1 MVRAR
6 RPGLGPNLWPSPPPL
21 GYYQMPFLLRGCGE
35 RQPPT
40 ARGSTH
46 THRGAN
52 EEGKRG
58 QDSGPKD
65 ISPFRFPTHPARPP
79 ARDASGPGT
88 VRSMS
93 PGWGQWQGGVWADSV
108 VLAALTKA
116 KPGSAAGGSADP
128 RQELGRE
135 SWPGTLPR
143 AVGRPLLPQVLLEHL
158 PVPGAVPGSEDSAGN
173 ETQSGACGGGFV
185 STSLCVERLHQR
197 KSAGVNLRVIPF
209 SMSERHEIMTI
220 SSPHCLR
227 LGLPRRQSLKP
238 GLARCRVF

>member
-6 RPGLGPNLWPSPPPL
+6 RPGLAQTSGHRHFPWGIPKCLFCSGGAGRDNPPP
-21 GYYQMPFLLRGCGE
+21 PAAV
-35 RQPPT
+35 PT
-40 ARGSTH
+40 PTG
-46 THRGAN
+46 GAN

-135 SWPGTLPR
+135 SRPGTLPR

-209 SMSERHEIMTI
+209 SMSERHEIMTV
-220 SSPHCLR
+220 SSPRCL
-227 LGLPRRQSLKP
+227 S
-238 GLARCRVF
+238 